1 MQNSPAPEYHPIHP
15 TNQPD
20 MPRVNVVGVAQG
32 QPQPAPIAQFAF
44 QSHTGPLPL
53 ASELAAYDK
62 IQPDLVNRIVC
73 MAEANG
79 QSEREQIKAAQR
91 SYFWLNLVGKFFGFV
106 FALSSLAAT
115 VWLCLNGHDAVGG
128 SIGVA
133 AVGGTVAAL
142 ISGKATRAEAAK

>member
-1 MQNSPAPEYHPIHP
+1 MQNSPAPEHHPIP
-15 TNQPD
+15 TNNQPD
-20 MPRVNVVGVAQG
+20 TLRVNLGGMAQG
-32 QPQPAPIAQFAF
+32 PTEQRAIAQFAF
-44 QSHTGPLPL
+44 QSHTGPLPP
-53 ASELAAYDK
+53 ASELAAYDR

-91 SYFWLNLVGKFFGFV
+91 SYFWLNLAGRIFGFA
-106 FALSSLAAT
+106 FALSALGAT
-115 VWLCLNGHDAVGG
+115 VWLCLKGHDAVGG

-142 ISGKATRAEAAK
+142 ISGKVTKTEAPK